1 VKETIMANITRF
13 DPFSS
18 NLDDLFKGFWVRP
31 MRFDLE
37 GMQGMQQLQMKIDV
51 KKSDGAYTVSADLPG
66 VKKEDI
72 QVNVDGNVVSISAE
86 VKKESEEKKGEQV
99 LRSERYYGKV
109 ERSFALDSDIDES
122 KVDAKYEEGVLK
134 LTLPTK
140 AATKA
145 KRITVS

>member
-1 VKETIMANITRF
+1 MANIIRY
-13 DPFSS
+13 DPFSGS
-18 NLDDLFKGFWVRP
+18 LDDFFKGFWVRP
-31 MRFDLE
+31 MRLDVE
-37 GMQGMQQLQMKIDV
+37 SMPQLQIKLDV
-51 KKSDGAYTVSADLPG
+51 KKSDGAYTVAAELPG

-109 ERSFALDSDIDES
+109 ERSFALDAEIDES
-122 KVDAKYEEGVLK
+122 KVDAKYENGVLK

-145 KRITVS
+145 KRIPVS

>member
-1 VKETIMANITRF
+1 MANISRY
-13 DPFSS
+13 DPFSGS
-18 NLDDLFKGFWVRP
+18 LDDLFRGYWVRP
-31 MRFDLE
+31 MRFDVE
-37 GMQGMQQLQMKIDV
+37 SMPQLQIKLDV
-51 KKSDGAYTVSADLPG
+51 KKSDGAYTVAAELPG

-72 QVNVDGNVVSISAE
+72 QVNVDGNVVTISAE

-109 ERSFALDSDIDES
+109 ERSFALDAEIDES
-122 KVDAKYEEGVLK
+122 KVDAKYENGILK

-140 AATKA
+140 ATSKA

>member
-1 VKETIMANITRF
+1 MANITRF

>member
-1 VKETIMANITRF
+1 MANITRF

-51 KKSDGAYTVSADLPG
+51 KKSDGAYTVCAELPG
-66 VKKEDI
+66 VKREDI